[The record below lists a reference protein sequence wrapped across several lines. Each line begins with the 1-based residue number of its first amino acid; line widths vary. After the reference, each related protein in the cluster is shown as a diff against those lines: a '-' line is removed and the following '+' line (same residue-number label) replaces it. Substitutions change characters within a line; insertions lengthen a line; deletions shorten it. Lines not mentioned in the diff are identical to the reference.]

1 MTQTDVHAPEFK
13 AAEQVRSEDLSWFR
27 RWLRKYV
34 NAFSVARASLFWA
47 LLRREKRTLKW
58 LFIVLIAYTVG
69 LLQVTNLTRGMIDN
83 GIVDQTAPLWPYV
96 RYIAFWALY
105 SMILSLTQQQI
116 ADRLA
121 YQIEFDMRVWLYTHI
136 QSADLRRLDRVAT
149 GQLVTRSLTDIQLV
163 DTLLKTFPTL
173 IGYAPILIAV
183 AIVVTIISPIMGL
196 LSILALPI
204 NLWLVNKFRTR
215 LRALSWAE
223 LNERAEVTS
232 AIDEPVRGIRVVKAF
247 GREPEERQRVA
258 DVTERA
264 FRYAMTRTRLI
275 AGYDMFLRMMPL
287 LVQAGLLGAGAYL
300 MSAGQ
305 LSVGTFFFA
314 FQIGQGL
321 SQFSSGFGEFASYW
335 QYLRSAQD
343 RIAEML
349 ALSSRPV
356 TDGRMIPLPST
367 GLELRGLE
375 VRYGTRQFLH
385 GLDVQVRPGELVVVN
400 GAPGSG
406 KTTLAGIASGL
417 VDPDAGTAML
427 DGIALDDLDPGQLR
441 QTIRVVSE
449 EPLLLAATLR
459 DNLLLGAWGEID
471 DQVMIDAMHTA
482 GAEEVITE
490 LGGLDGV
497 VGDRGLTVSGGQ
509 RQRVSLARAL
519 VAQPRVLIL
528 DDALSAVH
536 PSLEVEIMR
545 RVHEYL
551 PRTAILYI
559 TRRTSLAELADRAF
573 TLAPPTSVD
582 AFAAVARAE
591 LLDDT
596 ASDLVAAET
605 AGTLAGGYPADA
617 VNVVEQ
623 IGMEGEVAAGEAPIP
638 PEATAGLAAIDP
650 KLAKLVGQLQVT
662 REELHVPDEL
672 THDESRP
679 RFWKISK
686 PFRATMFVALFL
698 VLLYAVGDI
707 APNVVFGQV
716 TDAVQESD
724 GRNASTAYAW
734 ALVVVFI
741 AIGVGVAAKYSR
753 IFAQRFN
760 QSVIVV
766 LRRRVFYRLSKLG
779 VNYYDRELPGD
790 VATRVVADLDRV
802 LTFVQE
808 PAFRF
813 VSQTMI
819 FFSAMTAI
827 VIMAPALLPVVLALI
842 GIILVITLVQLP
854 FATRA
859 LAWSRWELGVVTR
872 KFQEDF
878 GARHEI
884 RNLGANAIQTQK
896 FVEASWE
903 RRRARW
909 WAITLQNSHT
919 AIVQFMGTMT
929 TALVLYRAGTLV
941 LDQDLSI
948 GTAASVA
955 LLATTATR
963 PLQLMGPIYNI
974 FLDVRVSWRRLCEPF
989 AEPILPEERADAQS
1003 TPPPH
1008 GPVTFENVEF
1018 TYPDTTRPVLRGVT
1032 FTMEPNK
1039 VTALVGYTGAGKSS
1053 VAKLL
1058 SRIYDPDA
1066 GTVKVSGIDLRDL
1079 RIDAYRPCLGIVPQD
1094 PFVFRGTIASNI
1106 RYSKPDA
1113 ADEEVA
1119 DAVRAVG
1126 AWDLLSVLPGGF
1138 DHVVEEE
1145 GHNLTAA
1152 QRQLVALARAW
1163 LAKPDILVL
1172 DEATSLLDAGVED
1185 VIIDAVHDLE
1195 CTTLMITHRE
1205 TVAARSDNIIVLEA
1219 GRVVDSGPE
1228 EQVARPGGPYD
1239 RLWRV
1244 QEDELAAE
1252 RDKELAASAHAAT
1265 RRAERAEEL
1274 ATE

>member
-1 MTQTDVHAPEFK
+1 MTQADRHAPQFQ
-13 AAEQVRSEDLSWFR
+13 AAEETRYEDLGWFR
-27 RWLRKYV
+27 RVLRKYT
-34 NAFSVARASLFWA
+34 NSFSVARSSLFWA

-58 LFIVLIAYTVG
+58 LFIVLVTYTIG

-83 GIVDQTAPLWPYV
+83 GIVNQTAPLWPYI
-96 RYIAFWALY
+96 RYITFWALW
-105 SMILSLTQQQI
+105 SMVFSFAQQQI

-136 QSADLRRLDRVAT
+136 QSADLRRLDQVAT

-173 IGYAPILIAV
+173 IGYAPILLAV
-183 AIVVTIISPIMGL
+183 AIIVTIISPIMGV

-204 NLWLVNKFRTR
+204 NIWLVNKFRSR

-223 LNERAEVTS
+223 LNERAEVTT

-247 GREPEERQRVA
+247 GREPQERQRVA

-264 FRYAMTRTRLI
+264 FRFAMTRTRLL
-275 AGYDMFLRMMPL
+275 AGYDIYLRMMPL
-287 LVQAGLLGAGAYL
+287 LVQAGLLAAGAYL
-300 MSAGQ
+300 MSTGS
-305 LSVGTFFFA
+305 LTVGTFFFA

-321 SQFSSGFGEFASYW
+321 SQFSSAFGELASAW

-349 ALSSRPV
+349 ALSARPV

-367 GLELRGLE
+367 GLELHGVE
-375 VRYGTRQFLH
+375 VTYGNRRFLH
-385 GLDVQVRPGELVVVN
+385 GFDVQVRPGELIVVS
-400 GAPGSG
+400 GPPGSG

-417 VDPDAGTAML
+417 VDPDSGTASL
-427 DGIALDDLDPGQLR
+427 DGVALDDLDPAQLR

-471 DQVMIDAMHTA
+471 DEAMIGAMRTA
-482 GAEEVITE
+482 GAEEVIEE

-497 VGDRGLTVSGGQ
+497 IGDRGLTVSGGQ

-519 VAQPRVLIL
+519 VAHPRVLIL

-536 PSLEVEIMR
+536 PSLEIEIMR
-545 RVHEYL
+545 RVHHYL
-551 PRTAILYI
+551 PQTAILYI
-559 TRRTSLAELADRAF
+559 TRRTGLSALADRALTLEPAETVSTF
-573 TLAPPTSVD
+573 TDV
-582 AFAAVARAE
+582 VASE
-591 LLDDT
+591 LLDPTEEDF
-596 ASDLVAAET
+596 ASTEILGAV
-605 AGTLAGGYPADA
+605 AGGDPIEATDA
-617 VNVVEQ
+617 IEQ
-623 IGMEGEVAAGEAPIP
+623 IGMKTEIAEGTVQATAR
-638 PEATAGLAAIDP
+638 ATAGLAALDP
-650 KLAKLVGQLQVT
+650 KTAKLVEQLQVT
-662 REELHVPDEL
+662 QEEMRVPADV
-672 THDESRP
+672 TDDESRP
-679 RFWKISK
+679 RYLKIARL
-686 PFRATMFVALFL
+686 FLGTGLMALFL
-698 VLLYAVGDI
+698 VFLYAIGDI
-707 APNVVFGQV
+707 APNIVFGQV
-716 TDAVQESD
+716 TDAVQASNGAD
-724 GRNASTAYAW
+724 ASTAYAW

-741 AIGVGVAAKYSR
+741 AIGVGFAAKYSR

-790 VATRVVADLDRV
+790 VATRVVADLDRI

-813 VSQTMI
+813 ASQAMI
-819 FFSAMTAI
+819 FFAALAAI
-827 VIMAPALLPVVLALI
+827 VILAPGVLPVVLALL
-842 GIILVITLVQLP
+842 GIILLITLAQLP

-859 LAWSRWELGVVTR
+859 LSWSRDELGVVTR

-884 RNLGANAIQTQK
+884 RHLGAHAIQTQK

-919 AIVQFMGTMT
+919 AIIQFMGTMT
-929 TALVLYRAGTLV
+929 TALVLYQAGKLV
-941 LDQDLSI
+941 LRQELSI
-948 GTAASVA
+948 GSAASVA

-963 PLQLMGPIYNI
+963 PLQLLAPIYNM
-974 FLDVRVSWRRLCEPF
+974 FLDVRVSWRRLCQPF
-989 AEPILPEERADAQS
+989 DEPILPEEGVNAQPS
-1003 TPPPH
+1003 PRLD
-1008 GPVTFENVEF
+1008 GPVTFEGVAF
-1018 TYPDTTRPVLRGVT
+1018 TYPDTTRPVLHDVT
-1032 FTMEPNK
+1032 FTMEPGK

-1053 VAKLL
+1053 IAKLL
-1058 SRIYDPDA
+1058 GRTYDPDA
-1066 GTVKVSGIDLRDL
+1066 GAVKVNGIDLRDL
-1079 RIDAYRPCLGIVPQD
+1079 QLHSFRPHLGIVPQD
-1094 PFVFRGTIASNI
+1094 PFVFKGTIASNI
-1106 RYSKPDA
+1106 RYAKPGA
-1113 ADEEVA
+1113 TDEEVEA
-1119 DAVRAVG
+1119 AIRAVG

-1138 DHVVEEE
+1138 EHVVEEE

-1163 LAKPDILVL
+1163 IAQPDILVL
-1172 DEATSLLDAGVED
+1172 DESTSLLDNEVED
-1185 VIIDAVHDLE
+1185 IIVESIHKLG

-1205 TVAARSDNIIVLEA
+1205 SIAVKSDNIVVLES
-1219 GRVVDSGPE
+1219 GHIVDAGPE
-1228 EQVARPGGPYD
+1228 AEVARPGGPYD

-1244 QEDELAAE
+1244 QDEELAAE
-1252 RDKELAASAHAAT
+1252 KDKELAAGP
-1265 RRAERAEEL
+1265 EL
-1274 ATE
+1274 V